1 MDIKIIHHTVDLCD
15 PENNSPEYCV
25 DDMIT
30 LAGREAGICYMAE
43 DYFSGKINNSS
54 AAIKR
59 AHTILGTGHHSPF
72 DHASIGVE
80 ISGIPKILAMLL
92 NSTEFY
98 TTSEKS
104 ARYTVMK
111 PNNPR
116 ELEIYNKWRDI
127 FQDLIMHNY
136 PDMDTKQCEKLAL
149 ENARYML
156 SVFTPTSMGFTTT
169 FRQFSYLY
177 YWLGDFVENI
187 KINRSNSIF
196 FNKLIPYCEEL
207 RELIYPITEGI
218 VGNHK
223 GTGFNFMPDVY
234 GFSIHCENTPV
245 NDESTG
251 NFGNVYEANY
261 KGSFAYLAQAQ
272 RHRTLHYE
280 MGEPVADWCYIPK
293 ILTDGLI
300 PEEYSNTDL
309 IDEWN
314 ADFEELK
321 DEFPQC
327 TLVDIYESG
336 SAYNFLLKCKE
347 RLCGRAQLE
356 IATRTAEMI
365 QHFINA
371 RAKLSGQSREILDN
385 LTPGGNIVPKC
396 GFNGYTCKEPCRW
409 GCKGGLTRLI

>member
-1 MDIKIIHHTVDLCD
+1 MEVKIIHHTVDLCD
-15 PENNSPEYCV
+15 PQNNSETY
-25 DDMIT
+25 DIKDMVT

-43 DYFSGKINNSS
+43 DYFSGKINNS
-54 AAIKR
+54 ATAVKR
-59 AHTILGTGHHSPF
+59 ANVILGTGHHSPF
-72 DHASIGVE
+72 DHASIGIE
-80 ISGIPKILAMLL
+80 ISGIPKILAMIL

-127 FQDLIMHNY
+127 FKDIITCTY
-136 PDMDTKQCEKLAL
+136 PDVDPKHCEKLAL

-187 KINRSNSIF
+187 KKNQNSSEF

-207 RELIYPITEGI
+207 QQKLFPITEGI

-223 GTGFNFMPDVY
+223 NSRLGFMPQVY
-234 GFSIHCENTPV
+234 GYDIPMVTEYNKDGV
-245 NDESTG
+245 VTG
-251 NFGNVYEANY
+251 QFGNVYQVNY
-261 KGSFAYLAQAQ
+261 LASLAYLAQAQ

-280 MGEPVADWCYIPK
+280 MSEPTGGCFTPPI
-293 ILTDGLI
+293 
-300 PEEYSNTDL
+300 L
-309 IDEWN
+309 IDGKLPAEYADRDLVMEWG
-314 ADFEELK
+314 ADYFELK
-321 DEFPQC
+321 HEFPQC
-327 TLVDIYESG
+327 SLVEVYESG
-336 SAYNFLLKCKE
+336 SAANFFLKCKE

-356 IATRTAEMI
+356 ITNTTAAIMEK
-365 QHFINA
+365 FIA
-371 RAKLSGQSREILDN
+371 AKDVLSHEYRDMLDEC
-385 LTPGGNIVPKC
+385 TPDGCVVPKC
-396 GFNGYTCKEPCRW
+396 GFAGYKCKEPCRW
-409 GCKGGLTRLI
+409 GKVNGLTRLI